1 MDEEG
6 SVVLNEQLIDLK
18 VPRLILGLLL
28 KYPRNSILHKQIQL
42 YLRVSLRTDTL
53 RHNLFSSQTNIL
65 DFLVKTCTD
74 EW

>member
-18 VPRLILGLLL
+18 VPGMILCLL
-28 KYPRNSILHKQIQL
+28 KKYSRNSILHKQIQL

-53 RHNLFSSQTNIL
+53 RNDLFSPQTNIL
-65 DFLVKTCTD
+65 DFLVQTCTQ